1 RQGDEPQGA
10 QARRGATSDLP
21 GGARLIPMY
30 KRLFAYRHLFAL
42 PALTIASPFL
52 FGRWGHIPD
61 GGVLALGWNAV
72 AGCALF
78 CGQGLRLWAAGHMG
92 RAGRSQRLKAATL
105 LTAGPYAHVRNPL
118 YLGNF
123 LLCVGV
129 VLWTQSYLLL
139 PLAVL
144 I

>member
-1 RQGDEPQGA
+1 
-10 QARRGATSDLP
+10 
-21 GGARLIPMY
+21 
-30 KRLFAYRHLFAL
+30 
-42 PALTIASPFL
+42 
-52 FGRWGHIPD
+52 
-61 GGVLALGWNAV
+61 
-72 AGCALF
+72 AGYV
-78 CGQGLRLWAAGHMG
+78 G

-129 VLWTQSYLLL
+129 VWWTESYLLL

-144 I
+144 IFWVLYLPVIFTEEGFLREQFGTTYTAYCLTVPRLLPRLRAAGPGQGTFRWRNLRKEYLGLTGTLSAVLAAPRPHSPTYRF